1 MRERYGFMPAF
12 DPKASNRCGAPAWS
26 QRILLARRLVEAGV
40 RLVTVDLRLWD
51 THVKGFESL
60 KLGFLPRW
68 DRAFTALIEDLEVR
82 FRVRRNKHGRH
93 IVYGTFD
100 YWNEGSSEPTCIKI
114 RVGKYLPSIVDEIEP
129 ALREV
134 GEDMRKRVLNDYMH
148 RWVTIALDACFANL
162 GPQLL

>member
-1 MRERYGFMPAF
+1 MNNVTP
-12 DPKASNRCGAPAWS
+12 
-26 QRILLARRLVEAGV
+26 
-40 RLVTVDLRLWD
+40 LVTTPEKRRTITLTNARPISIL
-51 THVKGFESL
+51 ESEWPIWAEGGL
-60 KLGFLPRW
+60 HDEHPGGPE
-68 DRAFTALIEDLEVR
+68 IEDLEVR

-100 YWNEGSSEPTCIKI
+100 YWNEGSSEPTCIKV
-114 RVGKYLPSIVDEIEP
+114 RVGKYLPSIVHEVEP

-134 GEDMRKRVLNDYMH
+134 GEDMRKRVLNEYMH